1 MTTMTIETALVA
13 LVFGPLLAACALV
26 LLGGRGVRARLRDAL
41 VLLAVLAPPLLLLA
55 PTLAVQQAQVTELV
69 LGGHA
74 PPLGIALRLDALALM
89 MLWLVAIVGAG
100 TGLHARAAYP
110 PGSGAGARFWP
121 VWLLVMAGLNGF
133 FLSADLFNLYVIV
146 ELVTLG
152 AVALVAI
159 TGKGAALAAAMR
171 YLLLAMLASLA
182 YLLALALLYGEHG
195 TLDLYQLGD
204 AVDGGSAATRTA
216 LALATVSLL
225 LKAAVFPLHLWLP
238 PAHSSAPGPVSAV
251 LSALVV
257 KTALYLL
264 YRLWFWTLAGDPPG
278 GVATVLG
285 VLGAAAILYGS
296 IAALVQARLKIMVA
310 YSTVAQLGYL
320 MLVFPLTHG
329 ASLAVGAVAWHG
341 AVFHLISHGLAKS
354 AMFLAAANILRG
366 LGSDRLDRLTGV
378 DRRLPL
384 SVFAFGLAGVS
395 LMGLPPSGGFLAK
408 WLMLEAAW
416 TGRGWGWMAVLLVG
430 SLLASVYVF
439 RALGAMFRGADAEAD
454 PRADAPPSANTGDS
468 ESPGPAGQPVSPMME
483 LTALALAALA
493 VVAGFASA
501 PVFGVLDAGP
511 PFPLIDPTLPAT
523 GAGP

>member
-1 MTTMTIETALVA
+1 MTTDTALIG
-13 LVFGPLLAACALV
+13 LVFGPLLVACALV
-26 LLGGRGVRARLRDAL
+26 VLRGGVGAWLREAL
-41 VLLAVLAPPLLLLA
+41 VLVAVLAPFAFLVPA
-55 PTLAVQQAQVTELV
+55 TLALQDAQVIELV
-69 LGGHA
+69 IGGHP
-74 PPLGIALRLDALALM
+74 PPLGIGLRLDALSLL
-89 MLWLVAIVGAG
+89 MLWLVALVGGA

-110 PGSGAGARFWP
+110 PRGREGERFWP

-133 FLSADLFNLYVIV
+133 FLSSDLFNLYVLI

-152 AVALVAI
+152 GVALVAYSR
-159 TGKGAALAAAMR
+159 KGTALVAAMR

-195 TLDLYQLGD
+195 TLDLYQLTD
-204 AVDGGSAATRTA
+204 AVGSGSVATRTA

-225 LKAAVFPLHLWLP
+225 LKAAIFPLHVWLP

-264 YRLWFWTLAGDPPG
+264 YRLWFWTLGGTPPA
-278 GVATVLG
+278 GVATALG

-296 IAALVQARLKIMVA
+296 VAALVQTRLKVMVA

-329 ASLAVGAVAWHG
+329 ATLAVGAVAWHG
-341 AVFHLISHGLAKS
+341 AVYHVISHGLAKS
-354 AMFLAAANILRG
+354 AMFLAVANMLRG
-366 LGSDRLDRLTGV
+366 LGSDRLDALAGV

-416 TGRGWGWMAVLLVG
+416 AGGAWGWMAVLLVG

-439 RALGAMFRGADAEAD
+439 RALGAMFRAAGAAGDTA
-454 PRADAPPSANTGDS
+454 RASAAAP
-468 ESPGPAGQPVSPMME
+468 QPVPRVME
-483 LTALALAALA
+483 LTALALAMLA
-493 VVAGFASA
+493 VIAGFGSA
-501 PVFGVLDAGP
+501 PVFGLLDAGP
-511 PFPLIDPTLPAT
+511 PFPLLDPTLPAS
-523 GAGP
+523 GVDP